1 MKIDVVVN
9 KSKINLKN
17 KKVAIL
23 LCTLQGEKYIEDQIN
38 SFLNQ
43 SYKNWTLYVSDD
55 HSTDKTKEIV
65 EKFQVMYG
73 LEKIIRI
80 GPRNGFAAHFIEL
93 TSNEKIK
100 ADYFAWSDQDD
111 IWEQDKLDVA
121 VKWLNLQPELKPV
134 VFSSR
139 TTLVDKN
146 NMIIGISPLF
156 KKPKTFRNALVQN
169 VGGGNTMVF
178 NSAARE
184 LLNSVSLASNAVSH
198 DWLMYQVVTGCGGVF
213 HNDSRPLVR
222 YRQHE
227 NNAVG
232 MNNSLGAKLNRL
244 VKIINGRYQIWN
256 CKNIEI
262 IKSIEQKLLK
272 ENQKILHDF
281 YLAKSCNSIKR
292 LIHLKNSG
300 VYRQGTAEN
309 IMLYLACF
317 FQKI

>member
-1 MKIDVVVN
+1 MNLDIVN
-9 KSKINLKN
+9 EDNFNLK

-23 LCTLQGEKYIEDQIN
+23 LCTFQGEKYIEDQLN
-38 SFLNQ
+38 SFFNQ

-55 HSTDKTKEIV
+55 HSTDKTKEII
-65 EKFQVMYG
+65 EKSQAVYG
-73 LEKIIRI
+73 LEKIIKI
-80 GPRNGFAAHFIEL
+80 GPRNGFATHFIEF
-93 TSNEKIK
+93 TSDVKIK

-111 IWEQDKLDVA
+111 IWEEDKLETA
-121 VKWLNLQPELKPV
+121 VSWLNLQTELKPV

-146 NMIIGISPLF
+146 NMVIGISPLY

-184 LLNSVSLASNAVSH
+184 LLNSVPLASNAVSH
-198 DWLMYQVVTGCGGVF
+198 DWLMYQVVTGCGGKF
-213 HNDSRPLVR
+213 HNDIRPLVR

-256 CKNIEI
+256 SKNIEV

-272 ENQKILHDF
+272 KNQKVLQEF
-281 YLAKSCNSIKR
+281 YLAKSCNGIKR
-292 LIHLKNSG
+292 LTHLKNSG
-300 VYRQGTAEN
+300 VYRQRTAEN
-309 IMLYLACF
+309 IILYIACF
-317 FQKI
+317 FRKI